1 MSLSR
6 QQFTLIGIFALFFGP
21 VMLVI
26 LMRSSWW
33 PYQPAELK
41 NHGHLVQPPV
51 RLSMNLAPGFERK
64 WIILHGLDLPCK
76 QECIDYVTAL
86 RQVHRAAGKNR
97 EHLAIVLLSKTLPDP
112 AQRSLLESI
121 YPDFYFIEDEANSL
135 INTLTS
141 VHTGLGTETAVLN
154 DIQTYILD
162 PMQNVILA
170 YWAGANPNDMHK
182 DLKRLLKWA
191 D

>member
-1 MSLSR
+1 
-6 QQFTLIGIFALFFGP
+6 
-21 VMLVI
+21 
-26 LMRSSWW
+26 
-33 PYQPAELK
+33 
-41 NHGHLVQPPV
+41 
-51 RLSMNLAPGFERK
+51 
-64 WIILHGLDLPCK
+64 
-76 QECIDYVTAL
+76 
-86 RQVHRAAGKNR
+86 
-97 EHLAIVLLSKTLPDP
+97 VLLSKTLPDP